1 MGIFNKENAI
11 MEWQRILLKRGIKKR
26 QKLRKILSFINTI
39 PEKGIIVGC
48 ETGAIGSFIEELGGN
63 WIHSD
68 KEERILNNSRNILK
82 GRIVKIDEN
91 ALPFK
96 EKTFDIAIIPDFL
109 EHIKNDSE
117 FLKEIRRILKD
128 GCPLIITVPHY
139 KKNSILRRF
148 KNLIGMKD
156 EIYGHVRPGYKIDE
170 IKILLEN
177 SGFRIEKIEFYSG
190 SFTELIE
197 LSLNAGFILS
207 GNKKRSYKGSISPLG
222 EEEISSREFLF
233 KIHGIIYPF
242 LQLLSFLDKLFFLQ
256 KGYVISLKARK
267 K

>member
-1 MGIFNKENAI
+1 
-11 MEWQRILLKRGIKKR
+11 MEWQKILLKRGIKKR
-26 QKLRKILSFINTI
+26 QKLNKILSFIERI

-63 WIHSD
+63 WIHCD
-68 KEERILNNSRNILK
+68 REEHILITSRNILK
-82 GRIVKIDEN
+82 GSIVKIDEN
-91 ALPFK
+91 YLPFK
-96 EKTFDIAIIPDFL
+96 NETFDVAIIPDFL
-109 EHIKNDSE
+109 EHINNDSG
-117 FLKEIRRILKD
+117 FLKEVRRILKD
-128 GCPLIITVPHY
+128 GCPSIITVPHY

-156 EIYGHVRPGYKIDE
+156 EIYGHVLPGYKIDE

-197 LSLNAGFILS
+197 LTLNAGFILS
-207 GNKKRSYKGSISPLG
+207 GKKKRSYKGSISPLG
-222 EEEISSREFLF
+222 EEDISSRKFLF

-242 LQLLSFLDKLFFLQ
+242 LQLLSLLDKLFFLQ
-256 KGYVISLKARK
+256 KGYVISLKAIK